1 MICITVKELSLGI
14 IILYNMKEISL
25 MERRQAKE
33 SLNLE
38 AMYMK
43 VIFLMANFMEKE
55 SISLLRLNPFM
66 KEISITTTSQARV
79 K

>member
-25 MERRQAKE
+25 MERRLAKE

-43 VIFLMANFMEKE
+43 VILLMANFTEKE

-66 KEISITTTSQARV
+66 KEISITITSQVRV